1 MPAMDVFNSDAFSM
15 RSLTAAINVPQYAP
29 TRIAELGI
37 FEEQG
42 VTTNKVSV
50 ERLAQ
55 PVSLVQSTTRGGA
68 PAEVANPMRTMY
80 DLNTVRVALGDT
92 IYADEILGVRNFGSE
107 DQMQSLAEEVNR
119 RNQAM
124 AANIAATIEFQRFSA
139 LKGNTLD
146 GDGTI
151 SLVDT
156 SQVFG
161 MSDGSQIIIDTDGS
175 GAPLRTAVS
184 SVIRAI
190 ESGLDGRPYSS
201 IHAFVDAA
209 FFDNLLAHAE
219 IRDSWKYT
227 QGAALRER
235 TAGRFI
241 DFAGVMFEEYR
252 PLAGTTPLST
262 GTGIAFP
269 IGAGI
274 FQTRFGPSDSWEAVG
289 TMGLPMYARQYADVE
304 GDRWR
309 RLEVQTNVLNVCTD
323 SSCVIPLDDGQ

>member
-1 MPAMDVFNSDAFSM
+1 MPAMDVFNGDGFSM

-55 PVSLVQSTTRGGA
+55 PVSLVQSTSRGGA

-92 IYADEILGVRNFGSE
+92 IYADEIQGIRNFGSE
-107 DQMQSLAEEVNR
+107 SMVQSLAEEVNR

-124 AANIAATIEFQRFSA
+124 AANVAATIEYQRFTA
-139 LKGNTLD
+139 LQGNTKD
-146 GDGTI
+146 ADGT
-151 SLVDT
+151 SLVNT
-156 SQVFG
+156 NSVFG
-161 MSDGSQIIIDTDGS
+161 TTNGSSVEIDTNSTG
-175 GAPLRTAVS
+175 LRTDVS
-184 SVIRAI
+184 TVIRAI
-190 ESGLDGRPYSS
+190 ESGLDGRPYTS

-209 FFDNLLAHAE
+209 FFDNLMDNDE
-219 IRDSWKYT
+219 IKDSWKYT
-227 QGAALRER
+227 QGAALRDR
-235 TAGRFI
+235 TAGRTL
-241 DFAGVMFEEYR
+241 DFAGILFEEYR
-252 PLAGTTPLST
+252 PLAGSNPLST

-269 IGAGI
+269 IGSGI
-274 FQTRFGPSDSWEAVG
+274 FQTRFGPSDSWDAVN

-304 GDRWR
+304 GDRFR